1 MSYAK
6 YCMVEANARSNTR
19 SDAALASSLR
29 NSVMRLARRLRIE
42 RVSTDLSLNQL
53 AVLGTLNRR
62 GPLSIGEL
70 ASAERV
76 QPPSMTRTVN
86 CLVDLRLVTRE
97 PHPSDRRQV
106 VIDLSDS
113 GKTVLAEDRRR
124 RDAWLA
130 RRLTELSADERR
142 LLRQVAPI
150 IERLAHE

>member
-1 MSYAK
+1 
-6 YCMVEANARSNTR
+6 MVEANARSNTR

-70 ASAERV
+70 AAAERV

-106 VIDLSDS
+106 VIDLSEP

-150 IERLAHE
+150 IERLAHG

>member
-1 MSYAK
+1 
-6 YCMVEANARSNTR
+6 MVEANARSNTR

-70 ASAERV
+70 AAAERV

-106 VIDLSDS
+106 VIDLSES
-113 GKTVLAEDRRR
+113 GKTVLAQDRRR

-130 RRLTELSADERR
+130 RRLTELSPDERR

>member
-1 MSYAK
+1 MLSSV
-6 YCMVEANARSNTR
+6 MVEMRPRGNTR
-19 SDAALASSLR
+19 SDAELASSLR

-53 AVLGTLNRR
+53 AVLGTLWRR
-62 GPLSIGEL
+62 GPLSVGEL
-70 ASAERV
+70 AAAERV

-86 CLVDLRLVTRE
+86 CLCDLELVTRE
-97 PHPSDRRQV
+97 PHASDRRQV
-106 VIDLSDS
+106 VIHLSEA
-113 GKTVLAEDRRR
+113 GQAVLAEDRRR

-130 RRLTELSADERR
+130 RRLVELTPEERR